1 MRLIIVGV
9 LLALCFGATALNHST
24 RVNARASAA
33 SGGELAVGEV
43 APNWTLSDAK
53 GRSYSLSDY
62 RGKVIVLDF
71 WASWCAKCASLMP
84 ELEKLHQKYKDK
96 GVVVL
101 GVNLLEDGTNDPVKV
116 MREKGMT
123 YKILLKGDAM
133 AAEYGVKSVPA
144 IYVIGADGKVLYFKS
159 GADHSGLADVI
170 EKSIPQR
177 KPMMK
182 PCG

>member
-1 MRLIIVGV
+1 MRLIIVSAV
-9 LLALCFGATALNHST
+9 LALCFGATVLNHSS
-24 RVNARASAA
+24 RVSARDAAA
-33 SGGELAVGEV
+33 SGGELAVGQA

-53 GRSYSLSDY
+53 GRSHSLSDY

-71 WASWCAKCASLMP
+71 WASWCAKCAGLMP

-116 MREKGMT
+116 MRDKGMT
-123 YKILLKGDAM
+123 YRILLKGDTM
-133 AAEYGVKSVPA
+133 ASEYGVKSVPA

-170 EKSIPQR
+170 ERSLPQR
-177 KPMMK
+177 KS
-182 PCG
+182 